1 MSIKIP
7 RKVIAEIITHALEED
22 PDECCGFL
30 VGEGDEVT
38 GLRRAKN
45 IAKEKRRRYSMDEI
59 EVMQIQEEADAK
71 GQQLVAIYHSHT
83 YMQAHPSET
92 DVNNATDTG
101 WTDPYYVLVSLVEKT
116 RPVVRAFNINPD
128 KSVDEVII
136 TTDGMAYT
144 TANGK

>member
-7 RKVIAEIITHALEED
+7 RTVIGEMISHSLEED

-30 VGEGDEVT
+30 VGKGDEVSR
-38 GLRRAKN
+38 LCRAKN
-45 IAKEKRRRYSMDEI
+45 IATDKRRRYSMDEL
-59 EVMQIQEEADAK
+59 EVMQIQEDADST
-71 GQQLVAIYHSHT
+71 GEQLVAIYHSHT

-92 DVNNATDTG
+92 DVDNATNTG
-101 WTDPYYVLVSLVEKT
+101 WTDPYYVVVSLVEKT

-128 KSVDEVII
+128 KSVVEVVI

-144 TANGK
+144 TANG